1 MLEKLLTR
9 KSSLGEAA
17 FLIAAASLLSRV
29 LGLFRDRLLSGT
41 FGATDPLDAYVA
53 AFRVPDFI
61 FNLLVIGAISSA
73 FIPVIT
79 DYLNGD
85 EENGEVWHI
94 TASIINI
101 SLLGLVVVLGLTFIF
116 APQIVKYLIV
126 PGFNPQQMELTTMLT
141 RIMLLGPLFFGVS
154 SIIGGVLN
162 IFKNFLV
169 YSLAPVVYNLGI
181 IAGIVF
187 LAPRFGIGGV
197 AIGVVVGALMHMLIQ
212 IPSFFRLGF
221 RYRPVFD
228 IKHRAVLKIS
238 QLMIPRVLAMA
249 TQQINLIVNVAIG
262 SSLAV
267 GSLTVFYLANNLQHL
282 PISLFGVSLATAVFP
297 ILAKRASS
305 DLMIRFSKN
314 VMTTLTKILFFIVPT
329 TFIMLLLRA
338 HIVRLI
344 YGVGNFGWEETRFT
358 VSVLSFFMLGMF
370 AQALIPLL
378 AKSFYALK
386 NTITPL
392 WVGALSVA
400 LNVALALVLVGYLKI
415 VGLALAFSIAGIVNA
430 VLLYLFLRKNL
441 KNIVSLERLLTIK
454 VVKIFFASIAM
465 GGVMYAML
473 YIVDAGVDTHTY
485 IGLFIQAAI
494 SLLAGATVFVSIAEW
509 LGLKETQMILR
520 PIRRIL
526 GGNGEGE

>member
-1 MLEKLLTR
+1 LTR

-29 LGLFRDRLLSGT
+29 LGLLRDRLLSGT

-79 DYLNGD
+79 DYIKGD
-85 EENGEVWHI
+85 NENGEAWHI

-101 SLLGLVVVLGLTFIF
+101 LLVGLTLVLGLALLF
-116 APQIVKYLIV
+116 APQIIKYLVV
-126 PGFNPQQMELTTMLT
+126 PGFDPEQMELTTMLT
-141 RIMLLGPLFFGVS
+141 RIMLLGPLFFGIS

-162 IFKNFLV
+162 VFKNFLV

-181 IAGIVF
+181 IAGILF
-187 LAPRFGIGGV
+187 LAPRFGVMGV
-197 AIGVVVGALMHMLIQ
+197 AIGVVIGAFMHMLIQ
-212 IPSFFRLGF
+212 LPSFFRLGF

-228 IKHRAVLKIS
+228 IQHKAVLKIG
-238 QLMIPRVLAMA
+238 QLMGPRVLAMA

-262 SSLAV
+262 SSLAA

-282 PISLFGVSLATAVFP
+282 PISLFGVSFATAIFP
-297 ILAKRASS
+297 VLAKRASN
-305 DLMIRFSKN
+305 DLMVKFSKN
-314 VMTTLTKILFFIVPT
+314 VMTTLTKILFFIIPT
-329 TFIMLLLRA
+329 TFVMLLLRA

-344 YGVGNFGWEETRFT
+344 YGVGNFGWEDTRFT

-386 NTITPL
+386 NTVTPL
-392 WVGALSVA
+392 WIGLVSVA
-400 LNVALALVLVGYLKI
+400 LNVGLAFLLVGHLKI
-415 VGLALAFSIAGIVNA
+415 VGLALAFSIAGIANA
-430 VLLYLFLRKNL
+430 GLLYLFLRGKL
-441 KNIVSLERLLTIK
+441 RNILSLERSLLIK
-454 VVKIFFASIAM
+454 VVKTFFASIAM
-465 GGVMYAML
+465 GGAMYAML
-473 YIVDAGVDTHTY
+473 YIVDSGVDTHTY
-485 IGLFIQAAI
+485 VGLLIQAAI
-494 SLLAGATVFVSIAEW
+494 SLLVGMTVFTSIAEW
-509 LGLKETQMILR
+509 LGLKEVQMILGPVR
-520 PIRRIL
+520 KAL
-526 GGNGEGE
+526 GGNGGSK